1 MYSSIIIV
9 LETHQIT
16 VWPGEADNVLHID
29 LYQLGL
35 PSLNSRLSLEHSV
48 QIQKNRKYIL

>member
-35 PSLNSRLSLEHSV
+35 PSLNTRLSLEHSV